1 MLANREQKIVKNQER
16 TSYKKKNSKT
26 KELDRSREYFNQS
39 KCDLQNFK

>member
-26 KELDRSREYFNQS
+26 AELDRLRESFDRS
-39 KCDLQNFK
+39 KCDM